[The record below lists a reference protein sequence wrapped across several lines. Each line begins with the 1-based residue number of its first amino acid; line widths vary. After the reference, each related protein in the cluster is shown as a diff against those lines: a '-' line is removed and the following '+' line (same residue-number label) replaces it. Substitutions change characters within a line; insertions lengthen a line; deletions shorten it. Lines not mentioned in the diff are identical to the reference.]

1 MKLRKSLRD
10 IIFGRDVTAKGSK
23 MYMDDKLFNADGNL
37 KGKRDLEIDK
47 IVPQVMQLLDPG
59 NKKKTKG

>member
-23 MYMDDKLFNADGNL
+23 MYTDDKLFNADGNL

-47 IVPQVMQLLDPG
+47 IVP
-59 NKKKTKG
+59 